1 MQDAHHALLTPRRI
15 QVGAFL
21 LGAAVVLTWGL
32 AAMTAVAASLDQ
44 ASLVPDA
51 GEASGPSVSSPVG
64 DLHYTPGRGLQVGH
78 TGLSLG
84 GYANVNLTR
93 FEGGPAE
100 IGSDDVSLF
109 VVWDPIARLHLFSE
123 LEVED
128 LAHVDDHG
136 RGGTPDSTF
145 VAERLYGDF
154 TVSDQVNLRVGKF
167 LTPVGRWNLIHA
179 QPLVW
184 TTSRPLTTE
193 LPFDAHT
200 TGAMLFGSLL
210 PDDTSVTYAVYGQFV
225 NALDRLANDLHPA
238 DRSAGLRLEYCPAAD
253 WAVGGSYL
261 ASRTGGEWDHLF
273 GVDTLWQ
280 RGVFE
285 VMGEAV
291 VEDGTGAL
299 QEQWGLYLQGV
310 LHVLPR
316 VSLVGRYEH
325 FDQRP
330 PGSELNS
337 FVLGLAFKPVPYLIL
352 KTEYLFADRAAR
364 HLSKEEARRETP
376 AGFSA
381 SAAILF

>member
-1 MQDAHHALLTPRRI
+1 MQDAHHALLTPRRN
-15 QVGAFL
+15 QVGASLFT
-21 LGAAVVLTWGL
+21 AAVALMLSL
-32 AAMTAVAASLDQ
+32 AAMNAVAAPLDQ
-44 ASLVPDA
+44 PFLTPDA
-51 GEASGPSVSSPVG
+51 GEAIGPSVPSPVG
-64 DLHYTPGRGLQVGH
+64 DVRYTPGRGLQVGH
-78 TGLSLG
+78 TGFSLG
-84 GYANVNLTR
+84 GYANANLTR
-93 FEGGPAE
+93 TEGGPVE

-109 VVWDPIARLHLFSE
+109 VIWDPIARLHLFSE

-128 LAHVDDHG
+128 LVHVNEHG
-136 RGGTPDSTF
+136 HGGTVDSTF

-154 TVSDQVNLRVGKF
+154 SVSDRVNLRVGKF
-167 LTPVGRWNLIHA
+167 LTPVGRWNVIHA

-184 TTSRPLTTE
+184 TTSRPLATE

-210 PDDTSVTYAVYGQFV
+210 PDDTSVTYSVYGQFV
-225 NALDRLANDLHPA
+225 NALDRLASDTHPA

-261 ASRTGGEWDHLF
+261 ASRTRGEWDHLL

-299 QEQWGLYLQGV
+299 RRQWGLYLQSV

-325 FDQRP
+325 FDQRA
-330 PGSELNS
+330 PGPEVNL
-337 FVLGLAFKPVPYLIL
+337 FVSGLAIKPVPYVVL
-352 KTEYLFADRAAR
+352 KAEYLCADHQA
-364 HLSKEEARRETP
+364 EASP
-376 AGFSA
+376 PGFMA

>member
-1 MQDAHHALLTPRRI
+1 MQDAHHALLTPRRN
-15 QVGAFL
+15 QVGASLFT
-21 LGAAVVLTWGL
+21 AAVALMLSL
-32 AAMTAVAASLDQ
+32 AAMNAVAAPLDQ
-44 ASLVPDA
+44 PSLTPDA
-51 GEASGPSVSSPVG
+51 GEAIGPSVPSPVG
-64 DLHYTPGRGLQVGH
+64 DVRYTPGRGLQVGH
-78 TGLSLG
+78 TGFSLG
-84 GYANVNLTR
+84 GYANANLTR
-93 FEGGPAE
+93 PEGGPVE

-109 VVWDPIARLHLFSE
+109 VIWDPIARLHLFSE

-128 LAHVDDHG
+128 LVHVNEHG
-136 RGGTPDSTF
+136 HGGTLDSRF
-145 VAERLYGDF
+145 VAERIYGDF
-154 TVSDQVNLRVGKF
+154 TVSDRVNLRVGKF
-167 LTPVGRWNLIHA
+167 LTPVGRWNVIHA

-184 TTSRPLTTE
+184 TTSRPLATE

-200 TGAMLFGSLL
+200 IGAMLFGSLL
-210 PDDTSVTYAVYGQFV
+210 PDDTSVTYSVYGQFV
-225 NALDRLANDLHPA
+225 NALDRLASDRHQA

-261 ASRTGGEWDHLF
+261 ASRTGGEWDHLL

-299 QEQWGLYLQGV
+299 RRQWGLYLQSV

-325 FDQRP
+325 FDQRA
-330 PGSELNS
+330 PGPEVNL
-337 FVLGLAFKPVPYLIL
+337 FVSGLAIKPVPYVVL
-352 KTEYLFADRAAR
+352 KAEYLFADHPA
-364 HLSKEEARRETP
+364 EASP
-376 AGFSA
+376 PGFMA